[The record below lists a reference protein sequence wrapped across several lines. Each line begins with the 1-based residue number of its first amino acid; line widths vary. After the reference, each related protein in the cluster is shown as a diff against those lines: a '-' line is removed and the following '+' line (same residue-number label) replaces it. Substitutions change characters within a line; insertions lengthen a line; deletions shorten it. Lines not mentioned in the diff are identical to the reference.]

1 MRTIISFDY
10 QGETLI
16 GTLDDAHGTTGL
28 VVVSGGNEVR
38 AGAHR
43 SMTLLAARLAGA
55 GVPVFRYDRRG
66 IGDSTGANTGFKHS
80 GEDMAAAV
88 ATFRKHCPHLTTVVG
103 FGNCD
108 AATALVL
115 FHRAAGIDSL
125 VLANP
130 WTSDRGD
137 DLPPPA
143 AIRAR
148 YVDRLRDP
156 ATYLRLLR
164 GGVDLRKLMRGL
176 VRLSAARHEP
186 PPALV
191 AQLQSIFLS
200 ADRPI
205 RVILAKGDATA
216 VEFAASPAGRTLP
229 AETINTD
236 SHSFARAED
245 QAALEK
251 ILLTALA

>member
-1 MRTIISFDY
+1 M
-10 QGETLI
+10 
-16 GTLDDAHGTTGL
+16 GL
-28 VVVSGGNEVR
+28 LS
-38 AGAHR
+38 
-43 SMTLLAARLAGA
+43 ARLVSARI
-55 GVPVFRYDRRG
+55 PVFRYDRRG
-66 IGDSTGANTGFKHS
+66 IGDSSGVNTGFEHS
-80 GEDMAAAV
+80 GVDMAAAV

-108 AATALVL
+108 AATALAL
-115 FHRAAGIDSL
+115 FHRDAGIDSL

-148 YVDRLRDP
+148 YVERLKDP

-191 AQLQSIFLS
+191 AHLQSILLR

-216 VEFAASPAGRTLP
+216 LEFAASPAGRIIA
-229 AETINTD
+229 AETIDTD
-236 SHSFARAED
+236 SHSFARGED